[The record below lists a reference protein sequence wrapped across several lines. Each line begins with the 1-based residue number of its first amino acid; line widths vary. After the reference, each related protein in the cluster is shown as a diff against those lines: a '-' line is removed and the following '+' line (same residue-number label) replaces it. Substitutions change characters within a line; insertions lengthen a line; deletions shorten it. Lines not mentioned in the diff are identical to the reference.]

1 MEINDLLS
9 SLNKKEKFSKKKQ
22 DKVCIASDWQRQRE
36 NHLKTS
42 TNSKSRQKVW
52 SGSCIFLSFYNLL
65 ITGFALIAGLRRF
78 PALPNSEPT

>member
-22 DKVCIASDWQRQRE
+22 DKVSIASDWQRQRE

-52 SGSCIFLSFYNLL
+52 SGPCIF
-65 ITGFALIAGLRRF
+65 
-78 PALPNSEPT
+78 